1 VVRWGR
7 NTSVDRDRRHLQG
20 CAAPEHGQALRQL
33 VSRQGA
39 AEQARHFL
47 GARRCAAPRRI
58 QAADVVQD
66 RKQLPGVHSR
76 QQAGHR
82 IAQTN
87 EGYTG
92 PPVKRRRP
100 RSPQLAGFCGCV
112 PVSADT
118 VSGLNAILRGLSLCR
133 GIPFPRCRFG
143 RGISFPRCRSILAHR
158 AAEAVGRDQL
168 YRAATAWHNA
178 ALNKMRRGERCCHQ
192 QCRLRA
198 GHNQR

>member
-1 VVRWGR
+1 MGAHE
-7 NTSVDRDRRHLQG
+7 SGGAPDRRVVINPIQTRLADWLHAQRCRTTRLF
-20 CAAPEHGQALRQL
+20 ETSRQL
-33 VSRQGA
+33 SREKRSGW
-39 AEQARHFL
+39 EF
-47 GARRCAAPRRI
+47 RI
-58 QAADVVQD
+58 
-66 RKQLPGVHSR
+66 LPGPP
-76 QQAGHR
+76 R
-82 IAQTN
+82 ILPN
-87 EGYTG
+87 REIS
-92 PPVKRRRP
+92 RRRP
-100 RSPQLAGFCGCV
+100 RSPQLAGIRGCV
-112 PVSADT
+112 SVSADT